1 MPILVYVVGVDAVTA
16 TAYSLFVVGVTS
28 VVGAASYWRRG
39 LVNVRAAAAFSIP
52 SLVVVFLTRS
62 LLVPAIPAQL
72 GTVAGVTVS
81 KELFILVLFAV
92 IMALGAISMI
102 ARPRSRLTMSGAATA
117 RRRQRSR
124 IRVRDRAPVPGRQRR
139 RCAFRA
145 APSRPGEHPLAALEG
160 TVIGVLTGVV
170 GAGGGFAIV
179 PALVVFS
186 RLPMRV
192 AVGTSLTI
200 IAAKSL
206 AGLSA
211 TSPCKAHR
219 LGACCLPSPPWQWW
233 GFLVGSR
240 VGRHVPGDKLRPA
253 FGCFVLLVA
262 AESWSGTGL
271 RLTAAPPWAATRR
284 LEVQLLGK
292 VACRKMAR
300 RHLLPLRCHLLAFI
314 LGVQAA
320 RMEVAAGRRLGRV
333 GDLTGQDNPIHMRF
347 RVRLRHRRNQR
358 LGVRVLGTAEQ
369 VFGFRQFHHLADV
382 HHADAVGDMLDHAQ
396 VVGNEQVGEVEFPL
410 QILQQG

>member
-1 MPILVYVVGVDAVTA
+1 MIWGVALALVVGAIMGLSGAGGSILTVPILVYVVGVDAVTA

-102 ARPRSRLTMSGAATA
+102 ARPRSRLTMSGAAT
-117 RRRQRSR
+117 
-124 IRVRDRAPVPGRQRR
+124 G
-139 RCAFRA
+139 A
-145 APSRPGEHPLAALEG
+145 APPEVAASVSAIAPPSPVASAGGAPSAPHRPAQVSIPLAALEG

-206 AGLSA
+206 AGFVGDVTLQG
-211 TSPCKAHR
+211 HFD
-219 LGACCLPSPPWQWW
+219 W
-233 GFLVGSR
+233 GLLLAFTALAVVGILVGSR
-240 VGRHVPGDKLRPA
+240 IGRHVPGDKLRPA

-262 AESWSGTGL
+262 AG
-271 RLTAAPPWAATRR
+271 
-284 LEVQLLGK
+284 
-292 VACRKMAR
+292 
-300 RHLLPLRCHLLAFI
+300 I
-314 LGVQAA
+314 L
-320 RMEVAAGRRLGRV
+320 
-333 GDLTGQDNPIHMRF
+333 
-347 RVRLRHRRNQR
+347 VREL
-358 LGVRVLGTAEQ
+358 
-369 VFGFRQFHHLADV
+369 VFG
-382 HHADAVGDMLDHAQ
+382 
-396 VVGNEQVGEVEFPL
+396 
-410 QILQQG
+410 

>member
-1 MPILVYVVGVDAVTA
+1 MGGVIWGVALALVVGAIMGLSGAGGSILTVPILVYVVGVDAVTA

-102 ARPRSRLTMSGAATA
+102 ARPRSRLTMSGAAT
-117 RRRQRSR
+117 
-124 IRVRDRAPVPGRQRR
+124 G
-139 RCAFRA
+139 A
-145 APSRPGEHPLAALEG
+145 APPEVAASVSAIAPPSPVASAGGAPSAPHRPVKVSIPLAALEG

-206 AGLSA
+206 AGFVGDVTLQG
-211 TSPCKAHR
+211 HID
-219 LGACCLPSPPWQWW
+219 W
-233 GFLVGSR
+233 GLLLAFTALAVVGILVGSR

-253 FGCFVLLVA
+253 FGCFVLVA
-262 AESWSGTGL
+262 AAG
-271 RLTAAPPWAATRR
+271 
-284 LEVQLLGK
+284 
-292 VACRKMAR
+292 
-300 RHLLPLRCHLLAFI
+300 I
-314 LGVQAA
+314 L
-320 RMEVAAGRRLGRV
+320 
-333 GDLTGQDNPIHMRF
+333 
-347 RVRLRHRRNQR
+347 VREL
-358 LGVRVLGTAEQ
+358 
-369 VFGFRQFHHLADV
+369 VFG
-382 HHADAVGDMLDHAQ
+382 
-396 VVGNEQVGEVEFPL
+396 
-410 QILQQG
+410 

>member
-1 MPILVYVVGVDAVTA
+1 MIWGVALALVVGAIMGLSGAGGSILTVPILVYVVGVDAVTA

-102 ARPRSRLTMSGAATA
+102 ARPRSRLTMSGAAT
-117 RRRQRSR
+117 
-124 IRVRDRAPVPGRQRR
+124 G
-139 RCAFRA
+139 A
-145 APSRPGEHPLAALEG
+145 APPEVAASVSAIAPPSPVASAGGAPSAPHRPAQVSIPLAALEG

-206 AGLSA
+206 AGFVGDVTLQG
-211 TSPCKAHR
+211 HFD
-219 LGACCLPSPPWQWW
+219 W
-233 GFLVGSR
+233 GLLLAFTALAVVGILVGSR

-262 AESWSGTGL
+262 AG
-271 RLTAAPPWAATRR
+271 
-284 LEVQLLGK
+284 
-292 VACRKMAR
+292 
-300 RHLLPLRCHLLAFI
+300 I
-314 LGVQAA
+314 L
-320 RMEVAAGRRLGRV
+320 
-333 GDLTGQDNPIHMRF
+333 
-347 RVRLRHRRNQR
+347 VREL
-358 LGVRVLGTAEQ
+358 
-369 VFGFRQFHHLADV
+369 VFG
-382 HHADAVGDMLDHAQ
+382 
-396 VVGNEQVGEVEFPL
+396 
-410 QILQQG
+410 

>member
-1 MPILVYVVGVDAVTA
+1 MIWGVALALVVGAIMGLSGAGGSILTVPILVYVVGVDAVTA

-39 LVNVRAAAAFSIP
+39 LVNVRTAAAFSIP

-102 ARPRSRLTMSGAATA
+102 ARPRSRLTMSGAAT
-117 RRRQRSR
+117 
-124 IRVRDRAPVPGRQRR
+124 G
-139 RCAFRA
+139 A
-145 APSRPGEHPLAALEG
+145 APPEVAASASVSAIAPPSPVASAGGAPSAPHGPVKVSIPLAALEG

-206 AGLSA
+206 AGFVGDVTLQG
-211 TSPCKAHR
+211 HID
-219 LGACCLPSPPWQWW
+219 W
-233 GFLVGSR
+233 GLLLAFTALAVVGILVGSR

-253 FGCFVLLVA
+253 FGCFVLLA
-262 AESWSGTGL
+262 
-271 RLTAAPPWAATRR
+271 
-284 LEVQLLGK
+284 
-292 VACRKMAR
+292 
-300 RHLLPLRCHLLAFI
+300 
-314 LGVQAA
+314 
-320 RMEVAAGRRLGRV
+320 AAGIL
-333 GDLTGQDNPIHMRF
+333 
-347 RVRLRHRRNQR
+347 VREL
-358 LGVRVLGTAEQ
+358 
-369 VFGFRQFHHLADV
+369 VFG
-382 HHADAVGDMLDHAQ
+382 
-396 VVGNEQVGEVEFPL
+396 
-410 QILQQG
+410 

>member
-1 MPILVYVVGVDAVTA
+1 MIWGVALALVVGAIMGLSGAGGSILTVPILVYVVGVDAVTA

-102 ARPRSRLTMSGAATA
+102 ARPRSRLTMSGAAT
-117 RRRQRSR
+117 
-124 IRVRDRAPVPGRQRR
+124 G
-139 RCAFRA
+139 A
-145 APSRPGEHPLAALEG
+145 APPEVAASVSAIAPPSPVASAGGAPSAPHRPAQVSIPLAALEG

-206 AGLSA
+206 AGFVGDVTLQG
-211 TSPCKAHR
+211 HID
-219 LGACCLPSPPWQWW
+219 W
-233 GFLVGSR
+233 GLLLAFTALAVVGILVGSR

-262 AESWSGTGL
+262 AG
-271 RLTAAPPWAATRR
+271 
-284 LEVQLLGK
+284 
-292 VACRKMAR
+292 
-300 RHLLPLRCHLLAFI
+300 I
-314 LGVQAA
+314 L
-320 RMEVAAGRRLGRV
+320 
-333 GDLTGQDNPIHMRF
+333 
-347 RVRLRHRRNQR
+347 VREL
-358 LGVRVLGTAEQ
+358 
-369 VFGFRQFHHLADV
+369 VFG
-382 HHADAVGDMLDHAQ
+382 
-396 VVGNEQVGEVEFPL
+396 
-410 QILQQG
+410 